1 MKKVYQTIVDP
12 GHGNCMQ
19 AAFASLFDDELENV
33 PNFVEIE
40 RWHLAMKDYAL
51 SKGYSYE
58 RILLNKKWTMLIDP
72 STGVFK
78 ETKWLKSSL
87 LTKSNLKKY
96 EGVNG
101 LFFASVCS
109 PKFFTWQTLTEHA
122 VIIDKNF
129 NIVHDPNKAY
139 ENILS
144 YPLSSVIGYNG
155 IIDVYVFNKIKNKF
169 KI

>member
-1 MKKVYQTIVDP
+1 MKKIYQTIVDP

-40 RWHLAMKDYAL
+40 RWYLAMKDYAL

-96 EGVNG
+96 DGVNG
-101 LFFASVCS
+101 LFL
-109 PKFFTWQTLTEHA
+109 P
-122 VIIDKNF
+122 
-129 NIVHDPNKAY
+129 
-139 ENILS
+139 
-144 YPLSSVIGYNG
+144 
-155 IIDVYVFNKIKNKF
+155 VYVLQGFSHGRL
-169 KI
+169 